1 MRRLVFVIKTAGCL
15 AWEAIK
21 YPFHRS
27 RLEALKGIATGLQDN
42 VFYLKMFQALAGDVD
57 LLTQDEADFFTEYTD
72 SVPWTEE
79 DISNGFRN
87 TVSAVNESLEDKDKV
102 VNIGKTPYKSGTMSL
117 VYEAETV
124 EGEKMVVKVLRR
136 DILRR
141 LEEAYGDV
149 MALVRIISHLPF
161 ARHLGLVDILT
172 TNWPSLLRQTSLLC
186 ESEHLKR
193 MGDNFE
199 DVPGV
204 VLPRCIKEFT
214 QADGHMLVMSRLEG
228 KTLRQVSDE
237 NCEEY
242 AKRVAAFTVKC
253 VFHDGF
259 YHGDLH
265 AGNVLFMGP
274 KSEGRPL
281 RIGVMDLGI
290 AGTFNGD
297 EQRNFIEFFRLGF
310 IEKRVGEAAEY
321 MIKNCTV
328 ETSSGMQITVVDAKI
343 RTATTKLENELD
355 RIVKAGKDIGPREL
369 SILNRI
375 LGEASL
381 KLDNGF
387 LRGELA
393 MSSAIGVASALAHRG
408 GREYLAIIMEVVNA
422 MLAPMLL
429 EN

>member
-72 SVPWTEE
+72 SVPWAEE

-87 TVSAVNESLEDKDKV
+87 TIAAVNESLEDKDKV
-102 VNIGKTPYKSGTMSL
+102 VNVGKLPYKSGTMSL
-117 VYEAETV
+117 VYEADTV

-149 MALVRIISHLPF
+149 MALVRLLSHLPF
-161 ARHLGLVDILT
+161 ARHLGLADILT

-214 QADGHMLVMSRLEG
+214 EADEQMLVMSRLEG
-228 KTLRQVSDE
+228 KTLRQVNDE
-237 NCEEY
+237 HCEEY

-265 AGNVLFMGP
+265 AGNVLFMGA
-274 KSEGRPL
+274 KSEGMPL

-290 AGTFNGD
+290 AGTFSGD

-310 IEKRVGEAAEY
+310 IERRVGEAAEF
-321 MIKNCTV
+321 MIKNCTA
-328 ETSSGMQITVVDAKI
+328 ETAAHMDEAKVK
-343 RTATTKLENELD
+343 TATTKLEGELD
-355 RIVKAGKDIGPREL
+355 RIVEAGKDIGPREL

-375 LGEASL
+375 LGEADL

>member
-1 MRRLVFVIKTAGCL
+1 MRRLVFVIRTAGCL

-274 KSEGRPL
+274 KSEGMPL